1 MQIIIS
7 LSLSFDNGYA
17 ECRYA
22 NYRSSWELLHRVL
35 MPIVIMLVTNSL
47 ECRYSYFYY
56 VECHYAESCDAN
68 CHYVVNNYAM
78 S

>member
-1 MQIIIS
+1 MRIIIM

-22 NYRSSWELLHRVL
+22 YSRSSWVPLYSTL
-35 MPIVIMLVTNSL
+35 MPIVIMLVTTSL
-47 ECRYSYFYY
+47 ECRHSYFY
-56 VECHYAESCDAN
+56 YAESCDAN

-78 S
+78 P